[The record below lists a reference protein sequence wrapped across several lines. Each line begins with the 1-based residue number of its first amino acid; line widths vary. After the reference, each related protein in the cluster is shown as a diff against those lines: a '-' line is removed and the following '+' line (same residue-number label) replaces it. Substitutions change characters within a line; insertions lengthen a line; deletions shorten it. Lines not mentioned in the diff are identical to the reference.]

1 MKRLD
6 EETIEKIKQL
16 RNEGYKIKDICK
28 MLWVNKNTVVKYS
41 KGEKKCH

>member
-6 EETIEKIKQL
+6 EDMIEKIKQL
-16 RNEGYKIKDICK
+16 RSEGYKIKDVCK
-28 MLWVNKNTVVKYS
+28 MLDVNKNTVVKYS